1 MSKIEQ
7 IKELARPLLD
17 RHSCDLVQATLRQEQ
32 QGRVLR
38 LMVEKRGSDP
48 LEGSG
53 VNHALCAS
61 ISRDMGTLLEAE
73 DFMGDEFVLE
83 VSSPGIERPLIDPVD
98 FERFKGH
105 KAMIK
110 TRQTIDRAK
119 RFTGVISDAD
129 QNRVCVELTNG
140 TKTEIPFES
149 ITKANLVFD
158 SSVFEVKTGE

>member
-17 RHSCDLVQATLRQEQ
+17 RHDCDIVLATLRREP

-38 LMVEKRGSDP
+38 LLVEKKGSDP
-48 LEGSG
+48 SKGSG
-53 VNHALCAS
+53 VNHALCAA
-61 ISRDMGTLLEAE
+61 ISRDMGTLLDAE
-73 DFMGDEFVLE
+73 DFISDSFVLE
-83 VSSPGIERPLIDPVD
+83 VSSPGIERPLIGPED

-110 TRQTIDRAK
+110 TMQTIDRSK

-140 TKTEIPFES
+140 VRTEIPFKL

-158 SSVFEVKTGE
+158 SSVFEGKTGE